1 MEKDVAP
8 KKNEIKKPDYKGM
21 IVKMVRR
28 INDEKF
34 LMRIYISLRDYLI
47 EKAE

>member
-1 MEKDVAP
+1 MNKKD
-8 KKNEIKKPDYKGM
+8 KKIKNISVSDYKDGISEMIKK
-21 IVKMVRR
+21 

-34 LMRIYISLRDYLI
+34 LRCIYISLRDYLK